1 MLYFA
6 YGSNLEYQDFD
17 RWCLRHGHASG
28 LLEDV
33 VGPAAL
39 DDWALVFGRWST
51 SRGGGV
57 LDLRPRPGF
66 RVPGV
71 VFEIDEEA
79 LAALDQKEGHPLHYE
94 RREVIVDMGGKDL
107 VCQVYVGDTTS
118 ATHYAPSATYL
129 DVVRYGYQ
137 RFGLDTA
144 ALEAAARAHEQGL
157 AAAIDSLFVYGSL
170 LVGERLH
177 HYVRDLAPLSIEP
190 ASIRGR
196 LFDLGSY
203 PGLMLDGGAL
213 VRGERVRFGDIAAAL
228 TILDEVEGFHGRG
241 ARDNLYERRVVELEA
256 GPAWTYLYAGPDE
269 GVPIPSG
276 EWRRWRGQD
285 GR

>member
-6 YGSNLEYQDFD
+6 YGSNLERDDFD
-17 RWCLRHGHASG
+17 RWCERHGHASG
-28 LLEDV
+28 LLDDV

-39 DDWALVFGRWST
+39 DDWALVFGRMSR

-66 RVPGV
+66 RTPGV
-71 VFEIDEEA
+71 VFDIEDEA
-79 LAALDQKEGHPLHYE
+79 LAALDQKEGHPHAYE
-94 RREVIVDMGGKDL
+94 RREVVVDMGGKDL
-107 VCQVYVGDTTS
+107 ECVTYIGDTS
-118 ATHYAPSATYL
+118 SLTHHVPSATYL
-129 DVVRYGYQ
+129 DIVRYGYQ

-144 ALEAAARAHEQGL
+144 ALEAAARAHEVGL
-157 AAAIDSLFVYGSL
+157 VAAIDSLFVYGSL

-177 HYVRDLAPLSIEP
+177 HYVSELGPLSIEP
-190 ASIRGR
+190 ATIRGR

-213 VRGERVRFGDIAAAL
+213 VRGERVRFADISKAL
-228 TILDEVEGFHGRG
+228 TILDEVEGFHGRNV
-241 ARDNLYERRVVELEA
+241 RDNLYERRVVDLDG

>member
-6 YGSNLEYQDFD
+6 YGSNLERDDLD
-17 RWCLRHGHASG
+17 RWCQRHGHSTG

-33 VGPAAL
+33 VGPASL
-39 DDWALVFGRWST
+39 DDWALVFGRMSR

-71 VFEIDEEA
+71 VFDIDEDA
-79 LAALDQKEGHPLHYE
+79 LAALDEKEGHPHAYE

-107 VCQVYVGDTTS
+107 VCETYIGDTTS
-118 ATHYAPSATYL
+118 LTHHAPSATYL
-129 DVVRYGYQ
+129 DVVRFGYQ

-144 ALEAAARAHEQGL
+144 ALEAAARAREVGL
-157 AAAIDSLFVYGSL
+157 IAAIDSLFVYGSL

-177 HYVRDLAPLSIEP
+177 HYVVEQGALSIEP
-190 ASIRGR
+190 ATLRGR

-203 PGLMLDGGAL
+203 PGLALDGGAL
-213 VRGERVRFGDIAAAL
+213 VRGECVRFGDISKAL
-228 TILDEVEGFHGRG
+228 TVLDEVEGFHGRG
-241 ARDNLYERRVVELEA
+241 ARDNLYERRVVELES
-256 GPAWTYLYAGPDE
+256 GPAWTYVYAGPDE